1 MALTPEE
8 LKSIPESFINLYQEL
23 EDFIISDI
31 SRRIAKVG
39 NLTDSAKLE
48 TIRANE
54 IGISLNLIKEKI
66 KEISDMTEEKVNEI
80 FNDISLYSIAKEN
93 ELYSAAGLNT
103 VKVTENVALA
113 NIIESAIKQ
122 TSGELYNLT
131 QSMGF
136 AQKVNGKVVYKP
148 IAKYYHDAMDLAVM
162 QIKSGSTNYNTA
174 IKQAVNRLCE
184 SGIRSVEYE
193 SGVANRIDVAVRRA
207 VLTGSNQMSQKLTL
221 EGMKETGNDFVETTA
236 HIGARP
242 SHALWQGKVFC
253 YSGKSK
259 EYPPFIEST
268 GYGTGPGLG
277 GWNCRHSFYPFI
289 PGISTRAYTDKDLEN
304 IDPPPFTYNGT
315 EYTYY
320 EASQHQRLIERNIRK
335 TKTQLIGYK
344 ASGLTEEFTN
354 TSIKLKQQEKY
365 YREFSKAANIPIE
378 KDRLQVY
385 KFNKSISQKAVWA
398 KKKYDQQEF
407 NKFKDGLGSLAPK
420 TLEEFKDIMYN
431 KHTEFNSLKEKLEL
445 VSSYKIDYG
454 YISPEKIYELDKKAF
469 AAKKTRFDY
478 SNFTGKNRKNIKK
491 LSSGGNFAIMEFENK
506 QYFAHSSVNDT
517 LDIEYDSIKGNKDDF
532 ILHMENRAF
541 KTLVINEIPRE
552 YCTEAKMFEYINS
565 KVSKDFDGE
574 ITILSELDMC
584 DSCRGV
590 LKQFKEKYPNTKV
603 NIISG
608 KEGFNWRKRK

>member
-80 FNDISLYSIAKEN
+80 FNDISVYSIAKEN

-122 TSGELYNLT
+122 TSGDLYNLT

-184 SGIRSVEYE
+184 SGIRSVDYE

-207 VLTGSNQMSQKLTL
+207 ILTGSNQMSQKLTL

-236 HIGARP
+236 HIGSRQ

-253 YSGKSK
+253 YSGNSK

-277 GWNCRHSFYPFI
+277 GWNCRHSFHPFI

-469 AAKKTRFDY
+469 TAKKTRFDY

-584 DSCRGV
+584 ESCRGV

>member
-148 IAKYYHDAMDLAVM
+148 IAKYYHDAMDLAVI

-184 SGIRSVEYE
+184 SGIRSVDYE

-320 EASQHQRLIERNIRK
+320 EASQHQRLIERSIRK

-584 DSCRGV
+584 ESCRGV